1 MSETKWTR
9 SRRTR
14 YSSQSQPTA
23 AFPVNTEAS
32 LTCGLAVLGVAQ
44 VAQGTFVVAQV
55 VEGDARSVH
64 GLEVVPLVAQ
74 HLQAVLLH
82 SLVVDQLRLQQ
93 ARWNNGAFPHIKY
106 IKTKMR
112 IFSSAFL

>member
-9 SRRTR
+9 GERTR
-14 YSSQSQPTA
+14 YSSQGRLTVKNTA
-23 AFPVNTEAS
+23 VS

-44 VAQGTFVVAQV
+44 VAQGTFVIAQV
-55 VEGDARSVH
+55 IEGDARSVH

-82 SLVVDQLRLQQ
+82 PLVVDQLRLQQ
-93 ARWNNGAFPHIKY
+93 ARWNDKRFPDWIQKQGE
-106 IKTKMR
+106 R
-112 IFSSAFL
+112 LQG